1 MLKLR
6 CAVLSLCLFAPDFA
20 GSAEAAGRAEGEVSC
35 QLSGIVRDMTGFPL
49 PGATVSLR
57 VAATSA
63 ARATPVGKAASGGK
77 RADGAAARG
86 DGDDSAS
93 AAAAAATAVSDE
105 RGRYCLSGVEPGAYL
120 VDAALEG
127 FRPVLER
134 VVLHDLPPAGS
145 RGADP
150 GLVTG
155 ANAVPGPASGAATAT
170 GAGSSAKA
178 AERVRATAVRGVSLD
193 FALSPGLTQE
203 VVVTA
208 TRTSRRLDDVPVR
221 TEVIGRD
228 AINATAARTLADAV
242 EFTTGVRVENNCQ
255 NCNFS
260 QIRLLGLEGPYTQ
273 ILIDGQPIISSLAQV
288 YGIEQLPARMIERIE
303 VVKGG
308 GSALYGPGA
317 VGGVV
322 NVIPREPARS
332 GGTLETRT
340 DIVGGLPNYSVNGA
354 LDWVAPDR
362 RTFVTTFAQVDR
374 VKPVDLTGD
383 GFTEV
388 SRRSLEAFGARA
400 NRYVLD
406 GRAKLTAEATRMTE
420 DRRGGDLLRLPPQQA
435 NIAEWIDT
443 RRTAGS
449 LSWFHTVSRA
459 FDYRVTFAL
468 ADTSRDSYYGT
479 GQDPN
484 AFGQTTNQLSVV
496 DSQLNHYA
504 GAHTLSWGLQA
515 SWEDLLD
522 RQPAYD
528 RLTDARY
535 RNTGL
540 FLQDDWGFAKGW
552 QLLYGLRVDKHSAVS
567 HVITSPRVALM
578 YSPTST
584 LDIRASVARGFRAP
598 QAFDEDLHLSSV
610 GGEVRFIRLSPRL
623 KEETSGNT
631 MLGAE
636 WKPTIGGGQALFEA
650 NVFYTSLTD
659 LFNVQLDDDPATP
672 MMEMLK
678 VNFGGARVY
687 GTELN
692 AGWGMGDEFVIQ
704 GGVVLQR
711 ARFETPE
718 PIFGSRDF
726 FRTPSRYG
734 NLSITLQRDGLASL
748 FVGLRYTGSMR
759 APHYAG
765 FIDENRLETTRR
777 FLTVDASVSRPVRL
791 GGGRGARQ
799 IVFTVG
805 AKNLTN
811 AYQDDLD
818 QGPLRDSDYVYGP
831 RFPRSITAGMRV
843 EF

>member
-1 MLKLR
+1 MFKLR
-6 CAVLSLCLFAPDFA
+6 WVALSVCLFAPDFA
-20 GSAEAAGRAEGEVSC
+20 EVSAAAEAGEDGQVC
-35 QLSGIVRDMTGFPL
+35 QVSGIVRDMTGFPL
-49 PGATVSLR
+49 PGASVSVR
-57 VAATSA
+57 SAATPASA
-63 ARATPVGKAASGGK
+63 PAPAIGGTAGSHGKAAE
-77 RADGAAARG
+77 GATPLVTTAS
-86 DGDDSAS
+86 DD
-93 AAAAAATAVSDE
+93 
-105 RGRYCLSGVEPGAYL
+105 RGRYCVSGVEPGAYL
-120 VDAALEG
+120 VDVVLEG
-127 FRPVLER
+127 F
-134 VVLHDLPPAGS
+134 
-145 RGADP
+145 
-150 GLVTG
+150 GLVQQRV
-155 ANAVPGPASGAATAT
+155 A
-170 GAGSSAKA
+170 
-178 AERVRATAVRGVSLD
+178 VRAAASTPDSASAVGGGRASVARASALTVD
-193 FALSPGLTQE
+193 FALSPSLTQE

-273 ILIDGQPIISSLAQV
+273 ILIDGQPVISSLAQV

-332 GGTLETRT
+332 GGTFETRS
-340 DIVGGLPNYSVNGA
+340 DIVDGLPNYSVNGA

-362 RTFVTTFAQVDR
+362 RTFVTTFAQIDR

-406 GRAKLTAEATRMTE
+406 GRAKLTAEVMRMTE
-420 DRRGGDLLRLPPQQA
+420 DRRGGDLLRLPPQEA

-449 LSWFHTVSRA
+449 VTWFHTVSRA
-459 FDYRVTFAL
+459 FDYRVTVAL
-468 ADTSRDSYYGT
+468 ADTARDSYYGT

-484 AFGQTTNQLSVV
+484 AFGDTTNRLTVV

-504 GAHTLSWGLQA
+504 GTHTLSWGLQA
-515 SWEDLLD
+515 SSEDLLD

-540 FLQDDWGFAKGW
+540 FLQDDWTFAKGW
-552 QLLYGLRVDKHSAVS
+552 QLLYGLRVDKHSAVP

-610 GGEVRFIRLSPRL
+610 GGEVRFIRLSPQL
-623 KEETSGNT
+623 KEETSGNS

-659 LFNVQLDDDPATP
+659 LFNVQLDDDPSTP

-678 VNFGGARVY
+678 VNYGGARVY

-692 AGWGMGDEFVIQ
+692 AGWGMGDELVLQ
-704 GGVVLQR
+704 GGIVLQR

-726 FRTPSRYG
+726 FRTPTRYG
-734 NLSITLQRDGLASL
+734 NLSVTLQRDGLASL

-759 APHYAG
+759 SPHYAG
-765 FIDENRLETTRR
+765 FIDANRLETTRR
-777 FLTVDASVSRPVRL
+777 FLTVDASVSKPVRL
-791 GGGRGARQ
+791 GGGRGVGAGAGAGGVRQ

-811 AYQDDLD
+811 AYQRDLD

-831 RFPRSITAGMRV
+831 RFPRSITAGARV